1 LQLLLRNAQ
10 RHRDNRDFQRDMFST
25 VEHCVARMNHL
36 MLQLRA
42 GVAPVESPQTVD
54 LATIA
59 RQVQG
64 DRTRGRGGVE
74 LELDLGVYVVGHPER
89 LERVVGH
96 LVQNAFDASG
106 ADPRVRIRVYRE
118 GQEGVVEVVDNGAGM
133 TAEFVRERL
142 FRPFQSTKPMGM
154 GIGAY
159 ESMQYVSALRGRIT
173 VDSKPAHGTTVRVH
187 LPLAVNPQLQVT
199 QEEAA

>member
-1 LQLLLRNAQ
+1 
-10 RHRDNRDFQRDMFST
+10 
-25 VEHCVARMNHL
+25 
-36 MLQLRA
+36 
-42 GVAPVESPQTVD
+42 
-54 LATIA
+54 
-59 RQVQG
+59 
-64 DRTRGRGGVE
+64 
-74 LELDLGVYVVGHPER
+74 
-89 LERVVGH
+89 
-96 LVQNAFDASG
+96 VQNAFDASG

-159 ESMQYVSALRGRIT
+159 ESMQYVSALGGRIT
-173 VDSKPAHGTTVRVH
+173 VDSKLAHGTTVRVC
-187 LPLAVNPQLQVT
+187 LPLAVSPQLQVT